1 MNQQEAAHWAESQ
14 DVVKVRAIR
23 SGEEDK
29 ANDWKTIDNLRRY
42 WQNYGKEVMGDNPV
56 AWNAMKERRKE
67 EKQRKAIAEANSSTR
82 YIFRAKKRRIDK
94 KTLEIR
100 FFIHRAIL

>member
-29 ANDWKTIDNLRRY
+29 FVFTVGEYVVTPHVFDTQEEATEYLNEHFKLTNMDLTII
-42 WQNYGKEVMGDNPV
+42 G
-56 AWNAMKERRKE
+56 AMCQRLNELYKQQTKKE
-67 EKQRKAIAEANSSTR
+67 EK
-82 YIFRAKKRRIDK
+82 
-94 KTLEIR
+94 
-100 FFIHRAIL
+100 